1 MASVEHQQVEEM
13 IRGLF
18 AKAQQGGDGNAQPGE
33 PNPDGQIAT
42 RNMLEATAQPA
53 SAFPDVNIIEGVDAG
68 GVPAEWVVAK
78 DGADPSRRL
87 LYIHGGG
94 FFMGSPRTHRPITT
108 TLAKESGCAVLSIDY
123 RMMPENPRLAGIED
137 CHAAW
142 DWMQE
147 NGPDGASPA
156 VTSFVAGDS
165 AGGNLTLSL
174 IVGLNGSARRQAD
187 AAIAI
192 APLTDGRMVNE
203 SLTANAGTDAMLGGS
218 IGLLEGMPH
227 EQRIELQKANWGVEP
242 TDPQVSPFHGE
253 LSGLPPLMIHASEA
267 ECLYDDARLFVAKA
281 EAAGVDVTFSTQPDL
296 MHVWHNFAPN
306 VPEAVTA
313 LQEIAGFMRSK

>member
-1 MASVEHQQVEEM
+1 MASAEHQQVEQM
-13 IRGLF
+13 ITNLF
-18 AKAQQGGDGNAQPGE
+18 SMGNQGGGDRQPGE

-53 SAFPDVNIIEGVDAG
+53 SAFPDVVITEGIDAG

-78 DGADPSRRL
+78 EGADTSRRL

-108 TLAKESGCAVLSIDY
+108 TLAKESGCAVLAIDY

-137 CHAAW
+137 CHTAW

-147 NGPDGASPA
+147 NGPDGASA
-156 VTSFVAGDS
+156 ATTSFVGGDS
-165 AGGNLTLSL
+165 AGGNLTLAL
-174 IVGLNGSARRQAD
+174 IVGLKEGTRRQAD

-203 SLTANAGTDAMLGGS
+203 SLTANAKTDAMLGSS
-218 IGLLEGMPH
+218 IGLLEGVPH

-242 TDPQVSPFHGE
+242 TDPRVSPIHGE
-253 LSGLPPLMIHASEA
+253 LEGLPSLLIHASQS
-267 ECLYDDARLFVAKA
+267 ECLYDDARLFAEKA
-281 EAAGVDVTFSTQPDL
+281 AGAGVDVTLSTQPDL
-296 MHVWHNFAPN
+296 MHVWHNFAPI

-313 LQEIAGFMRSK
+313 LQEIASFMRSK

>member
-1 MASVEHQQVEEM
+1 MASTEHQQIEEM
-13 IRGLF
+13 IRNLF
-18 AKAQQGGDGNAQPGE
+18 AMQLTENDGPGRGN
-33 PNPDGQIAT
+33 PNGQIAT
-42 RNMLEATAQPA
+42 RQMMEATAQPA
-53 SAFPDVNIIEGVDAG
+53 GSFPDVVITEGIDAG

-78 DGADPSRRL
+78 EGADNSRRL

-108 TLAKESGCAVLSIDY
+108 TLAKESGCAVLAIDY
-123 RMMPENPRLAGIED
+123 RMMPENPRLAGVED

-147 NGPDGASPA
+147 NGPEGTSAA
-156 VTSFVAGDS
+156 RTSFVAGDS

-174 IVGLNGSARRQAD
+174 IVGLNGGTRRQAD

-192 APLTDGRMVNE
+192 APLTDGRMINE
-203 SLTANAGTDAMLGGS
+203 SLTANAATDAMLGGS
-218 IGLLEGMPH
+218 IGALEAIPH
-227 EQRIELQKANWGVEP
+227 AQRIELQKESWGV
-242 TDPQVSPFHGE
+242 DPADPRVSPFHGE
-253 LSGLPPLMIHASEA
+253 LAGLPSLLIHASQS
-267 ECLYDDARLFVAKA
+267 ECLYDDARLFAAKA
-281 EAAGVDVTFSTQPDL
+281 QEAGVDVTLSTQPDL